1 MGGDYAR
8 VCVFTYI
15 IIYLFAACAVNE
27 TKLARDIH
35 AFIKSMK
42 WILLAAYILHTWH
55 RTVQHMVRH

>member
-1 MGGDYAR
+1 VGGYYAR

-35 AFIKSMK
+35 AFIK
-42 WILLAAYILHTWH
+42 
-55 RTVQHMVRH
+55 